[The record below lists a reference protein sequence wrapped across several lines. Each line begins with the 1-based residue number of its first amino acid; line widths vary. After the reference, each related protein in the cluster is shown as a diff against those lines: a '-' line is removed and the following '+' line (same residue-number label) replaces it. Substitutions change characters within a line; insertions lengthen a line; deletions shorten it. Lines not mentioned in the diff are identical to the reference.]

1 MRSETRPLGDFV
13 SLVSGNTPSKAN
25 AAYWGGATPW
35 VSAKDMGDFWIEDAE
50 DHLTPLGVRMASR
63 LVPAGTVL
71 ILVRGMTLHKRVP
84 ISRVA
89 KSATFNQ
96 DVKAVLP
103 KNGLSTRFL
112 PYLLVGNHDRLHERV
127 DSAGHGT
134 GRLNTDA
141 ILSLP
146 VYVPPKTEQEGIAD
160 LGGEIDDRL
169 RLLRQTNAT
178 LESIAQALFKSWFI
192 DFDPVR
198 AKAEG
203 REPEGMDAE
212 TAALFPSEFEESE
225 LGAIPKGWSVSEIGK
240 AVDCVGGGTPSTREA
255 TYWEPPV
262 HHWATPKDLSG
273 LCSPVVLDTDRR
285 LSNEGLAK
293 VSSGLLPLGTLL
305 MSSRAPIGYLAITEV
320 PLAINQGFIAMVPGG
335 VLPPGFLY
343 FWCQTNMDGIKQKA
357 NGSTFMEISK
367 AAFRPIPLVVPSQ
380 PVVAKFSA
388 LIGPIFKRISA
399 NEQHRGNLSDL
410 RDALLPR
417 LISGQL
423 RLRGCHELHEEAL
436 I

>member
-1 MRSETRPLGDFV
+1 
-13 SLVSGNTPSKAN
+13 
-25 AAYWGGATPW
+25 
-35 VSAKDMGDFWIEDAE
+35 MGE
-50 DHLTPLGVRMASR
+50 VC
-63 LVPAGTVL
+63 LVPPGLECCVGQRQVL
-71 ILVRGMTLHKRVP
+71 LRPDPSVVDG
-84 ISRVA
+84 
-89 KSATFNQ
+89 
-96 DVKAVLP
+96 
-103 KNGLSTRFL
+103 RFL
-112 PYLLVGNHDRLHERV
+112 LFALQSTKVQHEI
-127 DSAGHGT
+127 AWNEGT
-134 GRLNTDA
+134 GSTVSNVR
-141 ILSLP
+141 IP
-146 VYVPPKTEQEGIAD
+146 VLEALRIPTPPLEIQREIGVV
-160 LGGEIDDRL
+160 LGTLDDRIE
-169 RLLRQTNAT
+169 LLSQTNST
-178 LESIAQALFKSWFI
+178 LESIAQALFRSWFI

-293 VSSGLLPLGTLL
+293 VSSGLLPVGTLL